1 MPWEFV
7 TERHLSAQNWKSF
20 LFLPPVKILAWQA
33 SSPPLR
39 VIHCPIHQKGEQPLS
54 PQGDQHSP
62 SHCCR
67 PRQTCRSDAARF
79 GTLYFSF
86 LEIFQFLPFQQQK
99 CNPPWSLVW
108 KECRRPRARS
118 PWKESCRM
126 RFVFHNPLF
135 YHEVR
140 KLFCLPCRVSRC
152 TILWSSRRRWGSVA
166 SQPGRWWCRWDPDR
180 WQRCCNNVENLSLTT
195 SFSPLIQK
203 LMGARGEVRG
213 KEDSVVL
220 LLKNMVRT
228 ETSDGKVV
236 QCPTFSC
243 VRLVLTR
250 SMKSSMMKSNKSVE
264 SMERWRMLS
273 STRYFRHLPLE
284 ENGILINIFIID
296 VLWTSYRTKKA
307 WK

>member
-1 MPWEFV
+1 MMASLIMPWEFV

-20 LFLPPVKILAWQA
+20 LFFPPVKILAWQA

-135 YHEVR
+135 ITKFELTISFALQGEQVYNTLKQQEEMRISGKSARQMVMQVR
-140 KLFCLPCRVSRC
+140 S
-152 TILWSSRRRWGSVA
+152 
-166 SQPGRWWCRWDPDR
+166 
-180 WQRCCNNVENLSLTT
+180 WQ
-195 SFSPLIQK
+195 
-203 LMGARGEVRG
+203 M
-213 KEDSVVL
+213 
-220 LLKNMVRT
+220 T
-228 ETSDGKVV
+228 E
-236 QCPTFSC
+236 
-243 VRLVLTR
+243 
-250 SMKSSMMKSNKSVE
+250 
-264 SMERWRMLS
+264 ML
-273 STRYFRHLPLE
+273 
-284 ENGILINIFIID
+284 
-296 VLWTSYRTKKA
+296 
-307 WK
+307 